1 MDDLRAAILRPQLA
15 RIEDAIARWN
25 ARHDRVAAGLAED
38 STFVLPRRSAEE
50 PYVGSSIQFRIPGIA
65 PHQAASFLAATAAHA
80 VELKWF
86 GAPEPVGFTSTHR
99 TWRYVPA
106 QDLPRTDRILAGLF
120 DMRLPLTFT
129 LEDCDLIAAIIR
141 NCAASLGLRS
151 AA

>member
-1 MDDLRAAILRPQLA
+1 
-15 RIEDAIARWN
+15 
-25 ARHDRVAAGLAED
+25 
-38 STFVLPRRSAEE
+38 
-50 PYVGSSIQFRIPGIA
+50 VGSSIQFRIPHIA
-65 PHQAASFLAATAAHA
+65 PALAARFLAATAARG

-106 QDLPRTDRILAGLF
+106 QDLPRTDQILAGLF

-129 LEDCDLIAAIIR
+129 LEDCDLLAAIIR
-141 NCAASLGLRS
+141 DCAAGLGLQS